1 VATRWCRAAFAA
13 ALLAVLPAASLAQSP
28 AGIPGVVAPGAEPE
42 LLQEGFKFTEGP
54 VGTADGALYFSDI
67 RANRTYLLEL
77 GGKISVVRAETNGG
91 NGLALTKDGD
101 LLAAEGD
108 GKRISRLGRDGKITT
123 VTDGIEGKPLLAP
136 NDLIVDARGGT
147 YFTDPGPRPVV
158 PGRVVHVYYLPPGAK
173 EPLIIDDKVARP
185 NGLTLSTD
193 GKTLIVDDTIGNT
206 VFAYDVQ
213 ADGTVANK
221 RPFTELRDIPGGQES
236 GADGLAL
243 DREGRIYITTVKGV
257 QVFDRG
263 GQYLGTIALARQPA
277 NVAFAGPDKRSLYI
291 TAREGLYRLRM
302 LAQGPERLGK

>member
-1 VATRWCRAAFAA
+1 MRRAQTQAPAKVLVVDA
-13 ALLAVLPAASLAQSP
+13 GTGKVLARAGQSYDL
-28 AGIPGVVAPGAEPE
+28 IPG
-42 LLQEGFKFTEGP
+42 
-54 VGTADGALYFSDI
+54 
-67 RANRTYLLEL
+67 
-77 GGKISVVRAETNGG
+77 
-91 NGLALTKDGD
+91 
-101 LLAAEGD
+101 
-108 GKRISRLGRDGKITT
+108 
-123 VTDGIEGKPLLAP
+123 
-136 NDLIVDARGGT
+136 
-147 YFTDPGPRPVV
+147 
-158 PGRVVHVYYLPPGAK
+158 LPPGAK

>member
-1 VATRWCRAAFAA
+1 
-13 ALLAVLPAASLAQSP
+13 LLAVLPAASLAQSP
-28 AGIPGVVAPGAEPE
+28 AGIPGVVAPGTEPE

-136 NDLIVDARGGT
+136 NDLIVDARGGI

>member
-1 VATRWCRAAFAA
+1 VATRWSRAAFAA

-28 AGIPGVVAPGAEPE
+28 AGIPGVVAPGTEPE

-136 NDLIVDARGGT
+136 NDLIVDARGGI
-147 YFTDPGPRPVV
+147 YFTNPGPRPVV